1 MGTPR
6 HVLHVMNGTG
16 GGAPKSTLSLIR
28 ALSQQGVTSSV
39 VCDAAGT
46 QAELDEV
53 SAAVGGRAVFTRLY
67 TWNRKT
73 RSQLWKR
80 PLIELRQQL
89 RTGLKLKSAA
99 LTLSAARRFGAELVH
114 TSTMMNPEGA
124 IAASWLGLPHVWHV
138 RELVGKGQP
147 HLFPLEGEPLGRY
160 LAGHASVVVANSQA
174 TAAQIADGIPPERLR
189 VVYNGIDLA
198 KFQPSEAKAVRP
210 LVIAMVANL
219 SSRWKKHGLFL
230 EAAAQLAGRA
240 ELRLY
245 GDVPEGDPYTIEIKR
260 LARESGVAIMG
271 FQPMERVVKEIDVLA
286 HAADGESFGRTPVEA
301 MAAGLPVVGPNA
313 GGVSETVVDGET
325 GLLFPPDDAVAM
337 AAALARLLEDDA
349 LRERMGRAARDRAL
363 QKFSLQGY
371 ATQML
376 DVYRQ
381 AMEVPQRR
389 SLEPLMMS
397 AGLH

>member
-1 MGTPR
+1 
-6 HVLHVMNGTG
+6 
-16 GGAPKSTLSLIR
+16 
-28 ALSQQGVTSSV
+28 
-39 VCDAAGT
+39 
-46 QAELDEV
+46 
-53 SAAVGGRAVFTRLY
+53 
-67 TWNRKT
+67 
-73 RSQLWKR
+73 
-80 PLIELRQQL
+80 
-89 RTGLKLKSAA
+89 
-99 LTLSAARRFGAELVH
+99 
-114 TSTMMNPEGA
+114 
-124 IAASWLGLPHVWHV
+124 
-138 RELVGKGQP
+138 
-147 HLFPLEGEPLGRY
+147 
-160 LAGHASVVVANSQA
+160 
-174 TAAQIADGIPPERLR
+174 
-189 VVYNGIDLA
+189 
-198 KFQPSEAKAVRP
+198 
-210 LVIAMVANL
+210 
-219 SSRWKKHGLFL
+219 
-230 EAAAQLAGRA
+230 
-240 ELRLY
+240 
-245 GDVPEGDPYTIEIKR
+245 
-260 LARESGVAIMG
+260 MG